1 MIKFTTTLLLSFLV
15 ISISSVAQSAE
26 EKEVA
31 GRVETLRN
39 ALINADKTIL
49 EDLAAEDLSYG
60 HSSGLI
66 ENKTA
71 FVDAL
76 VSGKTKFSSVAFT
89 DQTITIAGNAA
100 VVRHKMMADLHN
112 NSGLTKIDI
121 IVLLVWQKQNGIWKL
136 LARQAAKK
144 PV

>member
-1 MIKFTTTLLLSFLV
+1 MIKFTTTFLLFLLL
-15 ISISSVAQSAE
+15 ITISSVAQSVE

-31 GRVETLRN
+31 SRVETLRN
-39 ALINADKTIL
+39 ALMTPDKTIL
-49 EDLAAEDLSYG
+49 EDLAAEELSYG
-60 HSSGLI
+60 HSSGLV
-66 ENKTA
+66 ETKAA

-76 VSGKTKFSSVAFT
+76 VTGKSKLGTVTFS

-112 NSGLTKIDI
+112 NNGITKIDI
-121 IVLLVWQKQNGIWKL
+121 IVLLVWQKQNGKWKM

-144 PV
+144 PA